1 MVRTVKATLPTG
13 EVVELAGVPE
23 TATEAQIREKVQ
35 AKLGVAP
42 TELSTGWLDTAKVLG
57 SAAGRGVAALG
68 GMVQDVGRN
77 LLTGIREGGEVLT
90 GQRKVY
96 DMQPLA
102 DKFKHTSEVAAMGT
116 QPITPGQRYGASA
129 VEGAAGAMVG
139 GVGGVAKSAMLG
151 AAGGLGAE
159 AAGAATSQNPL
170 ARIAGAL
177 LGSGLAGVATAAKT
191 TRADLARETLRDAKD
206 TDLDHA
212 VATMRGQRQAFAE
225 RGVENAGLNLS
236 QAMPESSNI
245 DAMVEKLANSRYGTN
260 TTAQLRAQPKQTS
273 ALVEGEL
280 MQLPGTQRPWQ
291 DLANRAQE
299 AATKLIRLE
308 KDEASARWGRTFDA
322 KLGEMKARAAE
333 LQRVAKEQ
341 LNSARGAYNSA
352 LADDVGVNAERWQA
366 HKQAVDKLQKD
377 YEEALAAVKQQKA
390 AHEAALAEP
399 PPIPTGIGS
408 RQGILLD
415 ERGRGQ
421 AVSNALAGYEARKA
435 QLTGKGVVVGEDGK
449 PLAQAPK
456 FPEPTPPTLPPEPEL
471 SKTAEGAGR
480 GLAAAQRGMQLANG
494 QMAATKGVPAER
506 VEAVIADLL
515 QKAEAAGPKTTKAR
529 VLRQLAQGLRG
540 SDGEVIT
547 DGVTLNEVLKNAAGL
562 AKPSTLASRGLDAA
576 ASGYLQRQV
585 LAARDKFG
593 EALRPFKEA
602 NSAFRGYTEAVVEP
616 LKKSVIGDIAGRAGA
631 QPDRQAVVGHLTKVF
646 EQGTVPGSARSE
658 ILTLQKQLQRT
669 DPEAYTDAAKTWLSG
684 KITQAAAPVDNRFPE
699 DFAKKLVQS
708 FGSETATVTE
718 KSKGLQDVLVGMARA
733 KELPDDT
740 FLGLPKL
747 MQYIAAAS
755 RRPSGFSGASAA
767 DFDRIA
773 GSTTAN
779 TLARGSVFNPF
790 RPALVMADNLLRGDA
805 YQFIDKLITT
815 PEGVEVLRT
824 LAKSQP
830 HSRKA
835 QAALATFAATI
846 ATGSPKPKDGLGE

>member
-1 MVRTVKATLPTG
+1 MARTVKATLPTG

-57 SAAGRGVAALG
+57 SAAGRGVASLG

-90 GQRKVY
+90 GQRKVSE
-96 DMQPLA
+96 MQPLA
-102 DKFKHTSEVAAMGT
+102 DKFKNTSEIAGMGT
-116 QPITPGQRYGASA
+116 QPITAGQRYASSI
-129 VEGAAGAMVG
+129 VEGATGGLVG
-139 GVGGVAKSAMLG
+139 GVGGLAKSAAIG

-159 AAGAATSQNPL
+159 LAGSATSQNPI

-177 LGSGLAGVATAAKT
+177 LGGAGAGALSSAKT

-206 TDLDHA
+206 ADLDHA
-212 VATMRGQRQAFAE
+212 MATMRGQRKAFAE

-245 DAMVEKLANSRYGTN
+245 DAMVEKLANSRYGTH

-299 AATKLIRLE
+299 AATKLIQGE
-308 KDEASARWGRTFDA
+308 KAEAGDRW
-322 KLGEMKARAAE
+322 ARAYITD
-333 LQRVAKEQ
+333 
-341 LNSARGAYNSA
+341 S
-352 LADDVGVNAERWQA
+352 VGRP
-366 HKQAVDKLQKD
+366 KQ
-377 YEEALAAVKQQKA
+377 
-390 AHEAALAEP
+390 
-399 PPIPTGIGS
+399 
-408 RQGILLD
+408 
-415 ERGRGQ
+415 
-421 AVSNALAGYEARKA
+421 
-435 QLTGKGVVVGEDGK
+435 
-449 PLAQAPK
+449 
-456 FPEPTPPTLPPEPEL
+456 
-471 SKTAEGAGR
+471 
-480 GLAAAQRGMQLANG
+480 
-494 QMAATKGVPAER
+494 VPAETVER
-506 VEAVIADLL
+506 VAADLL
-515 QKAEAAGPKTTKAR
+515 RKAEEAGFRTTKAMG
-529 VLRQLAQGLRG
+529 LKQLAARLYDPQGNP
-540 SDGEVIT
+540 IT
-547 DGVTLNEVLKNAAGL
+547 DGQTLNEILKDAAGK
-562 AKPSTLASRGLDAA
+562 AKPVSIGSRGLDAA
-576 ASGYLQRQV
+576 ASKFLQRQIGET
-585 LAARDKFG
+585 RDAFG
-593 EALRPFKEA
+593 EAFEPFKKA
-602 NSAFRGYTEAVVEP
+602 NAAFKGYTESVVEP
-616 LKKSVIGDIAGRAGA
+616 LKKSVVGDIAGRAGA

-646 EQGTVPGSARSE
+646 DQGTVPGSARSE

-747 MQYIAAAS
+747 MQYIAASS
-755 RRPSGFSGASAA
+755 RRPSGFAGASAA

-790 RPALVMADNLLRGDA
+790 RPALVMMDNLLRGDA
-805 YQFIDKLITT
+805 YQFVDRLITT

-835 QAALATFAATI
+835 QAALASFAATL
-846 ATGSPKPKDGLGE
+846 ATGTPKPKDGLGE

>member
-1 MVRTVKATLPTG
+1 MARTVKATLPTG

-90 GQRKVY
+90 GQRKVS
-96 DMQPLA
+96 DMQPLV

-139 GVGGVAKSAMLG
+139 GVGGLAKSAMLG

-159 AAGAATSQNPL
+159 AAAAATSQNPL

-177 LGSGLAGVATAAKT
+177 LGSGLAGAATAAKT

-212 VATMRGQRQAFAE
+212 VATMRGQRQAFAD
-225 RGVENAGLNLS
+225 RGLENAGLNLS
-236 QAMPESSNI
+236 QAMPESSNV
-245 DAMVEKLANSRYGTN
+245 DAMVEKLANSRHGVQ

-280 MQLPGTQRPWQ
+280 LQLPGTQRPWQ

-299 AATKLIRLE
+299 AATKLI
-308 KDEASARWGRTFDA
+308 G
-322 KLGEMKARAAE
+322 GE
-333 LQRVAKEQ
+333 
-341 LNSARGAYNSA
+341 
-352 LADDVGVNAERWQA
+352 
-366 HKQAVDKLQKD
+366 
-377 YEEALAAVKQQKA
+377 
-390 AHEAALAEP
+390 
-399 PPIPTGIGS
+399 
-408 RQGILLD
+408 
-415 ERGRGQ
+415 
-421 AVSNALAGYEARKA
+421 
-435 QLTGKGVVVGEDGK
+435 
-449 PLAQAPK
+449 
-456 FPEPTPPTLPPEPEL
+456 
-471 SKTAEGAGR
+471 
-480 GLAAAQRGMQLANG
+480 
-494 QMAATKGVPAER
+494 
-506 VEAVIADLL
+506 
-515 QKAEAAGPKTTKAR
+515 KAEAGDRWGSTYTRESLGAPRQVPPDVVEAAAAKLLMNADEAGFRTTKAMG
-529 VLRQLAQGLRG
+529 LRQLASRLYDPQGNP
-540 SDGEVIT
+540 IT
-547 DGVTLNEVLKNAAGL
+547 DGQTLNEILKDAAGR
-562 AKPSTLASRGLDAA
+562 AKPVSIGTRGLDAS
-576 ASGYLQRQV
+576 ASKYLQAQISETRDAFG
-585 LAARDKFG
+585 AAF
-593 EALRPFKEA
+593 EPFKKA
-602 NSAFRGYTEAVVEP
+602 NAAFRGYTESVVEP
-616 LKKSVIGDIAGRAGA
+616 LKKSVVGDIAGRAGA

-733 KELPDDT
+733 EKLPDDT

-747 MQYIAAAS
+747 MQYIAASS
-755 RRPSGFSGASAA
+755 RRPSGFSGASAM

-790 RPALVMADNLLRGDA
+790 RPALVMLDNLLRGDA
-805 YQFIDKLITT
+805 YQFVDRLITT

-835 QAALATFAATI
+835 QTALASFAATL
-846 ATGSPKPKDGLGE
+846 ATGTPKPKEGLAE

>member
-1 MVRTVKATLPTG
+1 MARTVKATMPSG
-13 EVVELAGVPE
+13 EVVELEGVPE
-23 TATEAQIREKVQ
+23 TATEAQIRARVQ
-35 AKLGVAP
+35 AKLGEAP

-57 SAAGRGVAALG
+57 SAAGRGIASTGA
-68 GMVQDVGRN
+68 MVQDVGRN
-77 LLTGIREGGEVLT
+77 LLTGIRETGEVLT
-90 GQRKVY
+90 GRRGVG
-96 DMQPLA
+96 DMQPLT
-102 DKFKHTSEVAAMGT
+102 DKFKHVGEVAGMGT
-116 QPITPGQRYGASA
+116 QPITTGQRYGAS
-129 VEGAAGAMVG
+129 VTEGAAGGLLG
-139 GVGGVAKSAMLG
+139 GVGGLVKSGLVG

-159 AAGAATSQNPL
+159 AAGQALSDNPL

-177 LGSGLAGVATAAKT
+177 LGSGAAGAVGAAKT
-191 TRADLARETLRDAKD
+191 TRGDLAREALRDAKEA
-206 TDLDHA
+206 DLDKA
-212 VATMRGQRQAFAE
+212 VAAMRGQRQAFAE

-236 QAMPESSNI
+236 QAMPESSNV
-245 DAMVEKLANSRYGTN
+245 DAMVEKLANSRHGTH

-299 AATKLIRLE
+299 AATKLIQLE
-308 KDEASARWGRTFDA
+308 KDEAGARWGRTFDA

-352 LADDVGVNAERWQA
+352 LADDVGVNAERWQV

-377 YEEALAAVKQQKA
+377 YEEALSVVKQQKA

-408 RQGILLD
+408 RQGLLLD
-415 ERGRGQ
+415 DSGRGQ

-547 DGVTLNEVLKNAAGL
+547 DGVTLNEVLKNAAGM

-576 ASGYLQRQV
+576 ASGYLQKQV
-585 LAARDKFG
+585 LGARDKFG
-593 EALRPFKEA
+593 EALKPFKEA

-616 LKKSVIGDIAGRAGA
+616 LKKSVIGNIAGRAGA

-646 EQGTVPGSARSE
+646 DQGTTPGAARSE

-669 DPEAYTDAAKTWLSG
+669 DPEAYTDAAKTWISG
-684 KITQAAAPVDNRFPE
+684 KITQAAAPTDNRFPE
-699 DFAKKLVQS
+699 DFAKKLVQA

-718 KSKGLQDVLVGMARA
+718 KSKGLQDILVGMARA
-733 KELPDDT
+733 KGEPDET

-747 MQYIAAAS
+747 MQYIAASS
-755 RRPSGFSGASAA
+755 RRPSGFQGASSA

-773 GSTTAN
+773 GSSTAN

-790 RPALVMADNLLRGDA
+790 RPALVMMDNLLRGDA
-805 YQFIDKLITT
+805 YQFVDKLITS

-824 LAKSQP
+824 LAKENA

-835 QAALATFAATI
+835 QTALAAFAATL
-846 ATGSPKPKDGLGE
+846 ATGTPKPKESPAE